1 LLACAAMPAHETLA
15 ELEDAFHEVTAA
27 ERHHRQQLRRQ
38 AAQRARSRRQ
48 EQVERASRLRF
59 AGLVLAILAT
69 TVVVT
74 VLMFEALALI
84 IG

>member
-1 LLACAAMPAHETLA
+1 MQSNDMLTDLET
-15 ELEDAFHEVTAA
+15 AFHEETAA
-27 ERHHRQQLRRQ
+27 ERYRRQQLRRDSV
-38 AAQRARSRRQ
+38 QRARARRQ
-48 EQVERASRLRF
+48 QHVERVSRLRF
-59 AGLVLAILAT
+59 AGLVIAILAT

>member
-1 LLACAAMPAHETLA
+1 MRMNDTLA
-15 ELEDAFHEVTAA
+15 DLETAFHEEADA
-27 ERHHRQQLRRQ
+27 ERHRRQQLRRQ
-38 AAQRARSRRQ
+38 SAARARGRRQ
-48 EQVERASRLRF
+48 DQVERVSRFRF
-59 AGLVLAILAT
+59 TGLVLAILAT

>member
-1 LLACAAMPAHETLA
+1 MRMNNTLA
-15 ELEDAFHEVTAA
+15 DLETAFHEESDA
-27 ERHHRQQLRRQ
+27 ERHRRQQLRRQ
-38 AAQRARSRRQ
+38 SVERARSRRQ
-48 EQVERASRLRF
+48 EQVERVSRFRF

-74 VLMFEALALI
+74 VLMFEVLALI